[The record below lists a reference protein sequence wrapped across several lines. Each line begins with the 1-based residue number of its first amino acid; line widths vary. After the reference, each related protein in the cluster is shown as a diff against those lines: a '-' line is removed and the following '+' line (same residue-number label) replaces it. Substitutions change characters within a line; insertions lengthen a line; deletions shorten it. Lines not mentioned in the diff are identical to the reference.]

1 MEKINDFRIL
11 ELTISGFKGFP
22 EPRTFHFDYGVN
34 FILGDNG
41 LGKTTI
47 AEAIAFAFM
56 GTGFFG
62 EKTLD
67 RLQNGDAKEA
77 FVSVKFTD
85 GAGEVHELAKT
96 RKNNANGITY
106 DGYNV
111 RQTDLYNLFGDKELF
126 LSMFNPL
133 YFIETLGTDGK
144 NLLEKL
150 LPAVSHEA
158 VLAALPE
165 ETREALQGENILSPE
180 TYIKNRRAEVKE
192 LEEDLIYMQG
202 QADLL
207 EEGAKKAQAELDTAK
222 TGLAAKTA
230 QLQKLEELLP
240 DAGQRE
246 SLRLEIAELE
256 SCSKQEM
263 ADALHRKEELREQ
276 ISDTNLRLCQ
286 AKETAFSFP
295 DDAEIIRL
303 EMELK
308 AKYAQYDAAN
318 KHLRRLRAGLKC
330 PICLHEMTEED
341 VPAARKVWQKH
352 LEQCVSA
359 GKAAKAE
366 LKSLK
371 QGKETALQEFQEM
384 QAAETARLEETIAA
398 LETQYRG
405 MAEGSITANR
415 LSYLKAALEYG
426 SLLPEQAAEL
436 DTLRQE
442 CRELET
448 KIRML
453 SETLEQPDMQ
463 GQMESIRQEIDVK
476 KLRISQAVNYWGK
489 KNELLFV
496 PLQMNRASISLS
508 EAMKT
513 TGEMKD
519 TFKFAYDGKSYAKLS
534 LSEKMRAGL
543 EIAEL
548 VKRLSGRRYPTFL
561 DNGESVSVIDNVR
574 PTGQMMISKVTKGK
588 PLTVLSRNGTDR
600 DTSDNVRKAA

>member
-77 FVSVKFTD
+77 FVSVRFADDT
-85 GAGEVHELAKT
+85 GEVHTLAKT

-111 RQTDLYNLFGDKELF
+111 RQTDLYNLFGDKDLF

-133 YFIETLGTDGK
+133 YFIETLGADGK

-165 ETREALQGENILSPE
+165 DARAALQDENILSPE
-180 TYIKNRRAEVKE
+180 TYIKNRRAELKE
-192 LEEDLIYMQG
+192 LEEALIYMQG

-207 EEGAKKAQAELDTAK
+207 EDGAKKARAELD
-222 TGLAAKTA
+222 AAKTDFAEKTARLQALA
-230 QLQKLEELLP
+230 QGEPSQTQGEKHSETLFHAK
-240 DAGQRE
+240 
-246 SLRLEIAELE
+246 LRLQMVQDRAFVF
-256 SCSKQEM
+256 
-263 ADALHRKEELREQ
+263 DA
-276 ISDTNLRLCQ
+276 
-286 AKETAFSFP
+286 
-295 DDAEIIRL
+295 DAEICRL
-303 EMELK
+303 EAVLEPLYAKHKAIFKHLHEVCTGQKCALCGHEMEDTDVLSARAELK
-308 AKYAQYDAAN
+308 
-318 KHLRRLRAGLKC
+318 RL
-330 PICLHEMTEED
+330 
-341 VPAARKVWQKH
+341 
-352 LEQCVSA
+352 LEQCIA
-359 GKAAKAE
+359 EGKAAKAE
-366 LKSLK
+366 LKRLT
-371 QGKETALQEFQEM
+371 QEKEKALQDFQAA
-384 QAAETARLEETIAA
+384 QAAETAKLEEAIAA
-398 LETQYRG
+398 LDAQRQPENSEAVGKET
-405 MAEGSITANR
+405 
-415 LSYLKAALEYG
+415 LSH
-426 SLLPEQAAEL
+426 
-436 DTLRQE
+436 E
-442 CRELET
+442 CRALET

-453 SETLEQPDMQ
+453 GETLEQPDIQ
-463 GQMESIRQEIDVK
+463 GQMEAIRQEIGAK
-476 KLRISQAVNYWGK
+476 KRLLSHAASYLGK
-489 KNELLFV
+489 KNELLFA
-496 PLQMNRASISLS
+496 PLQMNRVSISLS
-508 EAMKT
+508 EVMKT
-513 TGEMKD
+513 TGEVKD
-519 TFKFAYDGKSYAKLS
+519 TFQFTYDGKSYAKLS
-534 LSEKMRAGL
+534 LSEKLRAGL